1 MRTSP
6 SKPKPQL
13 ELPHHR
19 TTGPSSAR
27 CLDFGSKS
35 GGDRGEPTWAER
47 VKGIVTSSELP
58 LQNGMEEREEKE
70 KGNWKTVTR
79 DRKRALQLRSQ
90 SAARCSEVRSE
101 EKGGGEVEKRL
112 EEEVQRPNLEEEV
125 VQSEIEKDKG
135 MGRFEIEKDK
145 GMERFEIEK
154 DKGVGRFE
162 IEKDKGVGRFEMEE
176 GGVQTRSEGQETG
189 DPKVH

>member
-19 TTGPSSAR
+19 TTGPLSAR

-35 GGDRGEPTWAER
+35 GGGRGEPTWAER

-58 LQNGMEEREEKE
+58 LQNGVEREERE

-79 DRKRALQLRSQ
+79 DRKRALQPRSQ

-101 EKGGGEVEKRL
+101 EKGCGEVGKRL
-112 EEEVQRPNLEEEV
+112 EEEEEVQRPNLEEEV
-125 VQSEIEKDKG
+125 VQLEMEKDKG
-135 MGRFEIEKDK
+135 MGRFE
-145 GMERFEIEK
+145 
-154 DKGVGRFE
+154 
-162 IEKDKGVGRFEMEE
+162 MEE
-176 GGVQTRSEGQETG
+176 GCVQTRSEGQETG